1 MKKEKTHIEIQESK
15 KETMSKCFLSLG
27 KRVREIGFFIC
38 FLTSFFAFSQIKVEV
53 DTTNIRIGEQFQ
65 YKISVDGTEN
75 IILPY
80 LKSLRGLEIID
91 STKVDTIKN
100 QLIKKYLLTGFDSGS
115 FYIPQ
120 QQVFIRN
127 QAYLTDSL
135 LINVATVAID
145 TTKVKKFPIK
155 AIKSEPITFDDYKHI
170 IFWILA
176 IILVIGTILYFALR
190 RKDDSESRSSASLL
204 PPYQEALL
212 NLSQLDKKQL
222 WQNNQVKEYYTELT
236 NIIRYYIERELHV
249 RAMERT
255 TDGLIDNLK
264 DFKDSNAIITDIG
277 TLDKLKKLLQE
288 SDLVK
293 FAKSKPLA
301 IEIENDRKIAEFI
314 INNLQPKV
322 SAEDIDVANIQQ
334 VSIVQKPVVKKTSI
348 LVKILIIAGLIGIIC
363 LLIFGFLELIKYTS
377 QLSNILNPIENV
389 D

>member
-1 MKKEKTHIEIQESK
+1 MLKSKFKQILMMKK
-15 KETMSKCFLSLG
+15 L
-27 KRVREIGFFIC
+27 V
-38 FLTSFFAFSQIKVEV
+38 FLTFLFSSFLGFSQVKVEV
-53 DTTNIRIGEQFQ
+53 DTTSIRIGEQFQ
-65 YKISVDGTEN
+65 YKLSVDGIDN
-75 IILPY
+75 IILPH
-80 LKSLRGLEIID
+80 LKNLKGLEIID

-155 AIKSEPITFDDYKHI
+155 SIKAEPVTWDDYKHI
-170 IFWILA
+170 VYWILG
-176 IILVIGTILYFALR
+176 IILVVGTVLYFALR
-190 RKDDSESRSSASLL
+190 RKEDSETRSSASLL

-236 NIIRYYIERELHV
+236 NIVRHYIERELHV

-255 TDGLIDNLK
+255 TDGLIENLA
-264 DFKDSNAIITDIG
+264 DFKESNAIITDAA

-322 SAEDIDVANIQQ
+322 SDSAIDVAHIQQ
-334 VSIVQKPVVKKTSI
+334 VTIVQKPVIKKPPFLI
-348 LVKILIIAGLIGIIC
+348 KFLIIAGIIGIIC
-363 LLIFGFLELIKYTS
+363 LLILAFLELPKFESECGI
-377 QLSNILNPIENV
+377 I
-389 D
+389 